1 MIIKNVTSNK
11 TNLVLIETKLDG
23 LSIKAELI
31 STKGLTK
38 ELIIDIVFLK
48 VSNILVKMDHKII
61 LYFNRSLNILKLP
74 EQL

>member
-11 TNLVLIETKLDG
+11 TNHVLIETELEG

-38 ELIIDIVFLK
+38 ELINGYSTLK
-48 VSNILVKMDHKII
+48 GVK
-61 LYFNRSLNILKLP
+61 YFS
-74 EQL
+74 EDGS

>member
-11 TNLVLIETKLDG
+11 TNHVLIETELDG

-38 ELIIDIVFLK
+38 ELINGYSTLK
-48 VSNILVKMDHKII
+48 GVK
-61 LYFNRSLNILKLP
+61 YFS
-74 EQL
+74 EDGS

>member
-38 ELIIDIVFLK
+38 ELINGY
-48 VSNILVKMDHKII
+48 S
-61 LYFNRSLNILKLP
+61 ILKGVKYFS
-74 EQL
+74 EDGS

>member
-11 TNLVLIETKLDG
+11 TNHVLIETELDG

-38 ELIIDIVFLK
+38 ELINGY
-48 VSNILVKMDHKII
+48 S
-61 LYFNRSLNILKLP
+61 ILKGVNYFS
-74 EQL
+74 EYGS